1 MFGKVH
7 IYQEFFTYDQA
18 REFMLRTLTIYD
30 PMAYDTSVSLS
41 KIDRMYV
48 VQGHRYASAD

>member
-1 MFGKVH
+1 MAKVH
-7 IYQEFFTYDQA
+7 IYQEFFEYGAA

-30 PMAYDTSVSLS
+30 PMAYDTVLHIS
-41 KIDRMYV
+41 KLEGMYV